1 MILYLEAIFSNFH
14 PAFRREKKKR
24 LQFPDRRRFFLRSAL
39 MVQGFMETL

>member
-1 MILYLEAIFSNFH
+1 MILYLEAIFSNFY
-14 PAFRREKKKR
+14 PAFRREKKR